1 VDYTTTESRDTFAV
15 LADLA
20 RALQDSARR
29 PKLLDDPA
37 AEVEGF
43 ERLPPDLQET
53 VKAMSS
59 QEMAAV
65 GRLHAVLMELGFFVQ
80 NGDSGRDLPL
90 RLSMF

>member
-1 VDYTTTESRDTFAV
+1 VDYTTTENRDIFAV

-20 RALQDSARR
+20 QALQDSARR

-37 AEVEGF
+37 REVEGF
-43 ERLPPDLQET
+43 EQLPVELQET
-53 VKAMSS
+53 VKAMSA

-65 GRLHAVLMELGFFVQ
+65 GRVHAVLLENGYFVQ
-80 NGDSGRDLPL
+80 NGNAREDLGL